1 MGKVSRHLEKVHS
14 HLAAHHSE
22 LAACYKTVADFGK
35 ASGGKSD
42 MEHGDALRECLGKIA
57 AQHEATSAFH
67 TQMAGECQKAIEA
80 SDLEKSPMEP
90 LPSGL
95 SRVAPERTPT
105 IRAVPRVG
113 APQMAGECQKAIEA
127 SDLEK
132 SPMEPLPSGLSRVAP
147 ERTPTIRAVPRVG
160 APQMPIEKAH
170 AGKIGGI
177 DFFGL
182 EEMDSL

>member
-95 SRVAPERTPT
+95 SRVAP
-105 IRAVPRVG
+105 A
-113 APQMAGECQKAIEA
+113 
-127 SDLEK
+127 
-132 SPMEPLPSGLSRVAP
+132 
-147 ERTPTIRAVPRVG
+147 RTPTIRAVPRVG

-177 DFFGL
+177 DFLGL